1 MALTVKE
8 TSFIRQLISIRKR
21 KEEKLAAQWR
31 KLDEEQNKVQAE
43 RIQVYQLWSESRA
56 ALVDSEVNDN
66 LLTRNELNQL
76 VSDKRSQYAQE
87 RAKAESII
95 YLDNRIDQIEREKT
109 ELIRQKTLLI
119 RGQEK
124 LKGVLNEQ

>member
-1 MALTVKE
+1 MVLTAKE

-21 KEEKLAAQWR
+21 KEEKLLAQWR
-31 KLDEEQNKVQAE
+31 RLDEEQNKVKAE

-56 ALVDSEVNDN
+56 TLVDSEVNDN

-95 YLDNRIDQIEREKT
+95 YLDKRIEQIECEKA
-109 ELIRQKTLLI
+109 ELIRQKISLVK
-119 RGQEK
+119 GQEK
-124 LKGVLNEQ
+124 LKGVLDEQ